1 MREET
6 KVELSS
12 LQPTQETSEEKISVK
27 ILGMTCSGCVAT
39 VEKTIKAIDGI
50 KNVSVSLIDGQA
62 EIILEKRE
70 KNIAKEIFEK
80 IKEKGYKVETKKAI
94 FLGDVSWAIPQKI
107 KENLE
112 KTKGIVSVKLNQ
124 ASEEIEIE
132 FIPGFVKIDDIK
144 NELKKQGI
152 KIKGVISEEKQE
164 IFHDETKAL
173 KTKFLLSIPPSI
185 YFIFKMIFGFHTPD
199 IVDFFVSTPV
209 ILFLSSHFSRGFL
222 KKLTSFS
229 FDMNFLVSIGI
240 YLGYFV
246 STLYV
251 FFPNLFREEVMFFE
265 SSVLIT
271 SIMLLGKSIELS
283 AKKDILPAL
292 KKLSELEPK
301 TVKVKRN
308 RKEIEVKFEDVK
320 LGDEIILFEG
330 ERVSHDG
337 TLINGSVK
345 VDESH
350 ISGELEPKTK
360 LEGEKIFSGSLI
372 LEGSGILKVESE
384 SENTILRK
392 IISAVRQAQ
401 FSKSSIEKFGDKVS
415 QFFVPFIISIS
426 FFVFIYWIFSDS
438 FVFALERALS
448 TIVVACPCAL
458 GLATPT
464 AVASAIG
471 KALSKKIL
479 IRDGSIFEIL
489 PKIKV
494 VVFDK
499 TGTITEGK
507 LKLKDIILFNP
518 EYERKEILF
527 LISSCEMNSNH
538 PIARAIINFAL
549 SEGIT
554 PKNPDFFFN
563 SKGKGVFAK
572 IYGNEI
578 AIGKPEFLEETGIKI
593 EDKEKEKIQKLLKE
607 NKNTCVPF
615 GINGKL
621 VGVLTF
627 EDNIKEKAKEVV
639 NGLKKIGLKVFI
651 LTGDKSSVAEKVSS
665 ILGVDGFFADVISDK
680 KAEIIKSLRK
690 YGKVMM
696 VGDGINDAPA
706 LAEADVGVAISSA
719 SEISKV
725 TADAVVEDIDG
736 VIHIFKLGK
745 KTFSIIKQNFM
756 WAFFY
761 NLLLIPI
768 AAGVLY
774 NFGISLKPFMSAI
787 AMSLSSIFV
796 VLNSLR
802 IKNLSL

>member
-62 EIILEKRE
+62 EIILEKRG
-70 KNIAKEIFEK
+70 KNIAKEISEK

-222 KKLTSFS
+222 KKLISFS

-308 RKEIEVKFEDVK
+308 GKEIEVKFEDVK
-320 LGDEIILFEG
+320 VGDEIILFEG

>member
-1 MREET
+1 MRGDT
-6 KVELSS
+6 KFEIRSM
-12 LQPTQETSEEKISVK
+12 QPTQKTSEEKISVK

-62 EIILEKRE
+62 EVILEKSG
-70 KNIAKEIFEK
+70 KNIAKEITEK
-80 IKEKGYKVETKKAI
+80 IKEKGYKVETKKVI
-94 FLGDVSWAIPQKI
+94 FLGDISWVITQKI

-132 FIPGFVKIDDIK
+132 FVPGFVKIDDIK

-164 IFHDETKAL
+164 IFHDETKVL
-173 KTKFLLSIPPSI
+173 KTKFLLSIPPSL
-185 YFIFKMIFGFHTPD
+185 YFIFKMIFGFHTQPL
-199 IVDFFVSTPV
+199 VDFFVSTPV
-209 ILFLSSHFSRGFL
+209 ILFLSSHFSKGFL
-222 KKLTSFS
+222 RKIISFS

-271 SIMLLGKSIELS
+271 SIMLIGKSIELS
-283 AKKDILPAL
+283 ARKDILPAL

-308 RKEIEVKFEDVK
+308 GKEIEVKFEDVK
-320 LGDEIILFEG
+320 VGDEIILFEG

-337 TLINGSVK
+337 TLIKGSVK

-350 ISGELEPKTK
+350 ITGELEPKTK

-372 LEGSGILKVESE
+372 LEGSGVLRVESE

-494 VVFDK
+494 VAFDK

-507 LKLKDIILFNP
+507 LKLKDIILFNS

-538 PIARAIINFAL
+538 PIARATINFAL
-549 SEGIT
+549 SQGIT

-578 AIGKPEFLEETGIKI
+578 AIGKPEFLEEIGVKI
-593 EDKEKEKIQKLLKE
+593 EDKEKEKIQKLFKE
-607 NKNTCVPF
+607 NKNTCVLF

-621 VGVLTF
+621 VGMMTF
-627 EDNIKEKAKEVV
+627 EDNIKEKSKEVV
-639 NGLKKIGLKVFI
+639 SELKKIGLKVFI
-651 LTGDKSSVAEKVSS
+651 LTGDKFSVAEKVSS
-665 ILGVDGFFADVISDK
+665 ILGVDGFFADVLSDK

-725 TADAVVEDIDG
+725 TADIVVEDIDR

-761 NLLLIPI
+761 NSLLIPI
-768 AAGVLY
+768 AAGALY
-774 NFGISLKPFMSAI
+774 KFGISLKPFMSAI

>member
-62 EIILEKRE
+62 EIILEKRG

-185 YFIFKMIFGFHTPD
+185 YFIFKMIFGFHTPH

-308 RKEIEVKFEDVK
+308 GKEIEVKFEDVK
-320 LGDEIILFEG
+320 VGDEIILFEG

-337 TLINGSVK
+337 ILINGSVK

-696 VGDGINDAPA
+696 IGDGINDAPA

-761 NLLLIPI
+761 NSLLIPI

>member
-62 EIILEKRE
+62 EIILEKRG

-164 IFHDETKAL
+164 IFLDETKAL

-185 YFIFKMIFGFHTPD
+185 YFIFKMIFGFHTPH

-320 LGDEIILFEG
+320 VGDEIILFEG

-761 NLLLIPI
+761 NSLLIPI

>member
-62 EIILEKRE
+62 EIILEKRG
-70 KNIAKEIFEK
+70 KNIAKEISEK

-308 RKEIEVKFEDVK
+308 GKEIEVKFEDVK
-320 LGDEIILFEG
+320 VGDEIILFEG

>member
-6 KVELSS
+6 KFDLKYPSPM
-12 LQPTQETSEEKISVK
+12 QKTSEEKISVK
-27 ILGMTCSGCVAT
+27 IQGMTCSGCVAT

-62 EIILEKRE
+62 EIILGKKG
-70 KNIAKEIFEK
+70 KNIAKEISEK
-80 IKEKGYKVETKKAI
+80 IREKGYKVETKKAI
-94 FLGDVSWAIPQKI
+94 FLGDVSWIIPQKI
-107 KENLE
+107 KESLE
-112 KTKGIVSVKLNQ
+112 KINGIVSVKLNQ

-132 FIPGFVKIDDIK
+132 FVPGFIEIDDIK

-164 IFHDETKAL
+164 ILHDETKTL
-173 KTKFLLSIPPSI
+173 KTKFIFSIPPST
-185 YFIFKMIFGFHTPD
+185 YFIFKMLFGFHTPH
-199 IVDFFVSTPV
+199 IVDFLVSTPV
-209 ILFLSSHFSRGFL
+209 ILFLSSYFSKGFL
-222 KKLTSFS
+222 RKLISFS

-283 AKKDILPAL
+283 ARKDILPAL

-301 TVKVKRN
+301 KVKVKRN
-308 RKEIEVKFEDVK
+308 GEEIDVKFEDVK
-320 LGDEIILFEG
+320 VGDKIILFEG

-337 TLINGSVK
+337 ILIKGIVK

-350 ISGELEPKTK
+350 ITGELEPKTK

-384 SENTILRK
+384 GENTILRK
-392 IISAVRQAQ
+392 IISSLRQAQ
-401 FSKSSIEKFGDKVS
+401 FSKSSIEKFGDKIS

-426 FFVFIYWIFSDS
+426 FFVFIYWILADS

-518 EYERKEILF
+518 EYERKETLF

-538 PIARAIINFAL
+538 PIAKAIINFAL
-549 SEGIT
+549 SEGIK

-578 AIGKPEFLEETGIKI
+578 AVGKPEFLEETGVKI
-593 EDKEKEKIQKLLKE
+593 EDKEKERIEKLFKE
-607 NKNTCVPF
+607 NKNTSVLF

-621 VGVLTF
+621 VGALIF
-627 EDNIKEKAKEVV
+627 EDNIKEKSKEVV
-639 NGLKKIGLKVFI
+639 NELKKIGLKVFI
-651 LTGDKSSVAEKVSS
+651 LTGDKFSVAEKVSS
-665 ILGVDGFFADVISDK
+665 ILGVDGFFADVLPDK
-680 KAEIIKSLRK
+680 KTEIIKSLRK

-725 TADAVVEDIDG
+725 TADVVVEDIDRI
-736 VIHIFKLGK
+736 IHIFKLGK
-745 KTFSIIKQNFM
+745 KTFSIIKQNFL

-761 NLLLIPI
+761 NLILIPI
-768 AAGVLY
+768 AAGMLY
-774 NFGISLKPFMSAI
+774 KRGISLKPFMSAI

-802 IKNLSL
+802 IRNLSL

>member
-1 MREET
+1 MRGDT
-6 KVELSS
+6 KFEIRSI
-12 LQPTQETSEEKISVK
+12 QPTQKTSEEKISVK

-62 EIILEKRE
+62 EVILEKSG
-70 KNIAKEIFEK
+70 KNIAKEITEK
-80 IKEKGYKVETKKAI
+80 IKEKGYKVETKKVI
-94 FLGDVSWAIPQKI
+94 FLGDISWVITQKI

-132 FIPGFVKIDDIK
+132 FVPGFVKIDDIK

-164 IFHDETKAL
+164 IFHDETKVL
-173 KTKFLLSIPPSI
+173 KTKFLLSIPPSL
-185 YFIFKMIFGFHTPD
+185 YFIFKMIFGFHTQPL
-199 IVDFFVSTPV
+199 VDFFVSTPV
-209 ILFLSSHFSRGFL
+209 ILFLSSHFSKGFL
-222 KKLTSFS
+222 RKIISFS

-271 SIMLLGKSIELS
+271 SIMLIGKSIELS
-283 AKKDILPAL
+283 ARKDILPAL

-308 RKEIEVKFEDVK
+308 GKEIEVKFEDVK
-320 LGDEIILFEG
+320 VGDEIILFEG

-337 TLINGSVK
+337 TLIKGSVK

-350 ISGELEPKTK
+350 ITGELEPKTK

-372 LEGSGILKVESE
+372 LEGSGVLRVESE

-494 VVFDK
+494 VAFDK

-507 LKLKDIILFNP
+507 LKLKDIILFNS

-538 PIARAIINFAL
+538 PIARATINFAL
-549 SEGIT
+549 SQGIT

-578 AIGKPEFLEETGIKI
+578 AIGKPEFLEEIGVKI
-593 EDKEKEKIQKLLKE
+593 EDKEKEKIQKLFKE
-607 NKNTCVPF
+607 NKNTCVLF

-621 VGVLTF
+621 VGMMTF
-627 EDNIKEKAKEVV
+627 EDNIKEKSKEVV
-639 NGLKKIGLKVFI
+639 SELKKIGLKVFI
-651 LTGDKSSVAEKVSS
+651 LTGDKFSVAEKVSS
-665 ILGVDGFFADVISDK
+665 ILGVDGFFADVLSDK

-725 TADAVVEDIDG
+725 TADIVVEDIDR

-761 NLLLIPI
+761 NSLLIPI
-768 AAGVLY
+768 AAGALY
-774 NFGISLKPFMSAI
+774 KFGISLKPFMSAI

>member
-62 EIILEKRE
+62 EIILEKRG

-308 RKEIEVKFEDVK
+308 GKEIEVKFEDVK
-320 LGDEIILFEG
+320 VGDEIILFEG

>member
-308 RKEIEVKFEDVK
+308 GKEIEVKFEDVK
-320 LGDEIILFEG
+320 VGDEIILFEG

>member
-1 MREET
+1 MRGDT
-6 KVELSS
+6 KFEIRSM
-12 LQPTQETSEEKISVK
+12 QPTQKTSEEKISVK

-62 EIILEKRE
+62 EVILEKSG
-70 KNIAKEIFEK
+70 KNIAKEITEK
-80 IKEKGYKVETKKAI
+80 IKEKGYKVETKKVI
-94 FLGDVSWAIPQKI
+94 FLGDISWVITQKI

-132 FIPGFVKIDDIK
+132 FVPGFVKIDDIK

-164 IFHDETKAL
+164 IFHDETKVL
-173 KTKFLLSIPPSI
+173 KTKFLLSIPPSL
-185 YFIFKMIFGFHTPD
+185 YFIFKMIFGFHTQPL
-199 IVDFFVSTPV
+199 VDFFVSTPV
-209 ILFLSSHFSRGFL
+209 ILFLSSHFSKGFL
-222 KKLTSFS
+222 RKIISFS

-283 AKKDILPAL
+283 ARKDILPAL

-308 RKEIEVKFEDVK
+308 GKEIEVKFEDVK
-320 LGDEIILFEG
+320 VGDEIILFEG

-337 TLINGSVK
+337 TLIKGSVK

-350 ISGELEPKTK
+350 ITGELEPKTK

-372 LEGSGILKVESE
+372 LEGSGVLKVESE

-494 VVFDK
+494 VAFDK

-507 LKLKDIILFNP
+507 LKLKDIILFNS

-538 PIARAIINFAL
+538 PIARATINFAL
-549 SEGIT
+549 SQGIT

-578 AIGKPEFLEETGIKI
+578 AIGKPEFLEEIGVKI
-593 EDKEKEKIQKLLKE
+593 EDKEKEKIQKLFKE
-607 NKNTCVPF
+607 NKNTCVLF

-621 VGVLTF
+621 VGMMTF
-627 EDNIKEKAKEVV
+627 EDNIKEKSKEVV
-639 NGLKKIGLKVFI
+639 SELKKIGLKVFI
-651 LTGDKSSVAEKVSS
+651 LTGDKFSVAEKVSS
-665 ILGVDGFFADVISDK
+665 ILGVDGFFADVLSDK

-725 TADAVVEDIDG
+725 TADIVVEDIDR

-761 NLLLIPI
+761 NSLLIPI
-768 AAGVLY
+768 AAGALY
-774 NFGISLKPFMSAI
+774 KFGISLKPFMSAI

>member
-1 MREET
+1 
-6 KVELSS
+6 
-12 LQPTQETSEEKISVK
+12 
-27 ILGMTCSGCVAT
+27 
-39 VEKTIKAIDGI
+39 
-50 KNVSVSLIDGQA
+50 
-62 EIILEKRE
+62 
-70 KNIAKEIFEK
+70 
-80 IKEKGYKVETKKAI
+80 
-94 FLGDVSWAIPQKI
+94 
-107 KENLE
+107 
-112 KTKGIVSVKLNQ
+112 
-124 ASEEIEIE
+124 
-132 FIPGFVKIDDIK
+132 
-144 NELKKQGI
+144 
-152 KIKGVISEEKQE
+152 
-164 IFHDETKAL
+164 
-173 KTKFLLSIPPSI
+173 
-185 YFIFKMIFGFHTPD
+185 
-199 IVDFFVSTPV
+199 
-209 ILFLSSHFSRGFL
+209 
-222 KKLTSFS
+222 
-229 FDMNFLVSIGI
+229 
-240 YLGYFV
+240 
-246 STLYV
+246 
-251 FFPNLFREEVMFFE
+251 
-265 SSVLIT
+265 
-271 SIMLLGKSIELS
+271 
-283 AKKDILPAL
+283 
-292 KKLSELEPK
+292 
-301 TVKVKRN
+301 
-308 RKEIEVKFEDVK
+308 
-320 LGDEIILFEG
+320 
-330 ERVSHDG
+330 
-337 TLINGSVK
+337 
-345 VDESH
+345 
-350 ISGELEPKTK
+350 
-360 LEGEKIFSGSLI
+360 
-372 LEGSGILKVESE
+372 
-384 SENTILRK
+384 
-392 IISAVRQAQ
+392 
-401 FSKSSIEKFGDKVS
+401 
-415 QFFVPFIISIS
+415 
-426 FFVFIYWIFSDS
+426 
-438 FVFALERALS
+438 
-448 TIVVACPCAL
+448 
-458 GLATPT
+458 
-464 AVASAIG
+464 
-471 KALSKKIL
+471 
-479 IRDGSIFEIL
+479 L